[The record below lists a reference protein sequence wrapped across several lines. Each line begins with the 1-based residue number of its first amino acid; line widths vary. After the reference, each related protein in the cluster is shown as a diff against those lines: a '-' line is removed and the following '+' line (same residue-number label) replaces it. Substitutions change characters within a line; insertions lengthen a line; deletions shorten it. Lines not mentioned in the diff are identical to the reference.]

1 MKIIIAMA
9 GEGSRFK
16 KVGIEIP
23 KHEIFAGGK
32 TLFEWSMLSLKD
44 FFNENFIF
52 ITRRKYYNRN
62 FIKKECSKIGI
73 NNYVIH
79 EIDYLTDGQAST
91 VMCADE
97 LIENNDEVLIYNI
110 DTYVKEYSIKK
121 VDIKDKY
128 FGFIP
133 VFKSEGDKWSFVKVD
148 KDKKVV
154 DVAEKVRI
162 SNLGSIGLYYF
173 RTWSKFKSVYNS
185 MKKSIKDE
193 FHETYIA
200 PMYKELISQQLE
212 IGVKVIDE
220 TCVHVLGTP
229 EDVEKFKF
237 KMGFEN

>member
-1 MKIIIAMA
+1 MA

-23 KHEIFAGGK
+23 KHEIFVGGK
-32 TLFEWSMLSLKD
+32 TLFEWSMLSLND
-44 FFNENFIF
+44 FFNESFIF
-52 ITRRKYYNRN
+52 ITRKKYYNRN
-62 FIKKECSKIGI
+62 FIEKECTKIGI
-73 NNYVIH
+73 NKYAIY

-91 VMCADE
+91 VICADE

-110 DTYVKEYSIKK
+110 DTYVKEGSIKK
-121 VDIKDKY
+121 DDIKDKY

-133 VFKSEGDKWSFVKVD
+133 VFNSEGDKWSFVKVD
-148 KDKKVV
+148 KYNKVI

-173 RTWSKFKSVYNS
+173 KTWNKFKSIYTS

-193 FHETYIA
+193 FRETYIA
-200 PMYKELISQQLE
+200 PMYKELISQHLE
-212 IGVKVIDE
+212 IGIKVIDE
-220 TCVHVLGTP
+220 THVHVLGTP

-237 KMGFEN
+237 KMGFEK